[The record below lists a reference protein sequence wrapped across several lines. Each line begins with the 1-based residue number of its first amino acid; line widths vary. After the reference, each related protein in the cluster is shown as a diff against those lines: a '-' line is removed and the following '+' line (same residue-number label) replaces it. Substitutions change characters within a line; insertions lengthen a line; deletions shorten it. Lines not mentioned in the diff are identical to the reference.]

1 MLPCPRSLCPLLCD
15 ACSFI
20 RDLLLLGG
28 DVETI
33 PGPDMEKI
41 LEQLKKISDD
51 LQEIK
56 SEKIKTNVRL
66 LAIEQKMESITALE
80 GRITA
85 CEEQMSVVAGTIRTL
100 SAKIDDLEN
109 RSRRSNLIVYGIP
122 EIVNES
128 NESLDSFVT
137 EKILKEIL
145 EVQSAGFERIHRLG
159 KKMENK
165 TRPVIFKLFDFRD
178 KAKILKNCYKLKGTI
193 YAISEDFS
201 RPVQEI
207 RKKLWNSAKENRDR
221 REKVQ
226 LVFDKI
232 KINGSLFVWDDI
244 KNDKIPLQKN
254 DQASAS
260 KVSHGTN
267 LRN

>member
-1 MLPCPRSLCPLLCD
+1 
-15 ACSFI
+15 
-20 RDLLLLGG
+20 
-28 DVETI
+28 
-33 PGPDMEKI
+33 MEKI

-178 KAKILKNCYKLKGTI
+178 KAKILKN
-193 YAISEDFS
+193 F
-201 RPVQEI
+201 
-207 RKKLWNSAKENRDR
+207 
-221 REKVQ
+221 
-226 LVFDKI
+226 
-232 KINGSLFVWDDI
+232 
-244 KNDKIPLQKN
+244 
-254 DQASAS
+254 
-260 KVSHGTN
+260 
-267 LRN
+267 

>member
-1 MLPCPRSLCPLLCD
+1 QVRGNYGKCIRSDNLFLFVLPCPRSLCPLLCD

-28 DVETI
+28 DVETN
-33 PGPDMEKI
+33 PGPGMEKI

-85 CEEQMSVVAGTIRTL
+85 CEEQMS
-100 SAKIDDLEN
+100 IDDLEN

-232 KINGSLFVWDDI
+232 KINGSLFVW
-244 KNDKIPLQKN
+244 
-254 DQASAS
+254 
-260 KVSHGTN
+260 
-267 LRN
+267 